1 MQSTQPRSLGDGFG
15 TKQMWYI
22 PIDNLPKIV
31 RWCKNESEGSQV
43 WVTITGGHA
52 STIAG

>member
-15 TKQMWYI
+15 TKEMWYI
-22 PIDNLPKIV
+22 HNDNLPKIV
-31 RWCKNESEGSQV
+31 RWYINEAEGSQV
-43 WVTITGGHA
+43 WVTFAGGHA